1 MANSEWMTTA
11 TLFHNSLLPI
21 RYSPFALSRLHQRAI
36 IEPAVEPVLVAR
48 NVLLH
53 RDVDVRLIE
62 RDARNVGEGE
72 IDETLDV
79 FLVSRLVAGR
89 GGIDGAMDE
98 VVHRL
103 RLVAHGVEDRILA
116 VVAPDEE

>member
-1 MANSEWMTTA
+1 MANSEWMTAA
-11 TLFHNSLLPI
+11 TLFHNSLLLI
-21 RYSPFALSRLHQRAI
+21 RHSPLSRLHQRAI

-116 VVAPDEE
+116 VVAPDEEVL